1 MFMRN
6 MEAYLVGAQIDPVCK
21 SVFQLDRME
30 TTMVITQKQI
40 RKARA
45 CPAFNPRRY
54 PLPGTVRQL
63 RSHRAPKFAFSF
75 YHDAFGFPL
84 LLE

>member
-6 MEAYLVGAQIDPVCK
+6 MEAYLMGAQIDPVCK
-21 SVFQLDRME
+21 RVFQFDRME
-30 TTMVITQKQI
+30 VTMVIAQKQI

-63 RSHRAPKFAFSF
+63 RPHGAPEFAFSF
-75 YHDAFGFPL
+75 YPDAFRFPL